1 MVSVP
6 FTPPGRS
13 TTQPVTIPKIPAAGP
28 AQKAYQ
34 PAPAKTAPR
43 VATSTATSTSG
54 VPNDAHSIINQ
65 FLSDYGLEGLGQWA
79 WTQYTNAG
87 GGQLGMDVVNAEL
100 PQQEAFK
107 TRFPAISARLRAGLP
122 SITPTDYINY
132 ENGLRQ
138 AFIQNGIALPIG
150 GQDFTNIVSGLLTK
164 DVSLNEV
171 VNDRIGKALSGYSE
185 APDLVKQAFDQ
196 VYGVHGASALVSKI
210 LDPNLT
216 DPHVQQLAQAA
227 NLLGT
232 GRRFGIDMGVTGAEA
247 LAQLDQGQS
256 GNGAQQFNKLAQI
269 SPLFNANVGE
279 NPNLTAGNQ
288 GVGFE
293 FGTDAQAATEVQRR
307 LNERQA
313 AFAGSGGAAVTSSG
327 VIGLGAT
334 PQT

>member
-1 MVSVP
+1 MVTVP
-6 FTPPGRS
+6 FIPPGES
-13 TTQPVTIPKIPAAGP
+13 TTEPLVPKIPAA
-28 AQKAYQ
+28 AAARNAYQ
-34 PAPAKTAPR
+34 PTAAKPR
-43 VATSTATSTSG
+43 TTSTASPVAATNG
-54 VPNDAHSIINQ
+54 VPNDAHAIINQ
-65 FLSDYGLEGLGQWA
+65 FLSDYGLESLGSWA

-107 TRFPAISARLRAGLP
+107 TRFPAIAARLRAGLP
-122 SITPTDYINY
+122 GITPTDYINY

-171 VNDRIGKALSGYSE
+171 VNDRIGKALSGYAE

-196 VYGVHGASALVSKI
+196 VYGVHGPSALVSKI

-216 DPHVQQLAQAA
+216 DPHVQKLAQAA

-232 GRRFGIDMGVTGAEA
+232 GRRFGIDLGVTGAEA
-247 LAQLDQGQS
+247 LAQLDQGGS

-269 SPLFNANVGE
+269 NPLFNANTGE
-279 NPNLTAGNQ
+279 DPNLTAANQ

-293 FGTDAQAATEVQRR
+293 FGTDAQAAQDVQRR
-307 LNERQA
+307 LNEREA
-313 AFAGSGGAAVTSSG
+313 AFAGSGGAAVTSTG
-327 VIGLGAT
+327 VIGLGAA